1 MTTYETTYDFNREIL
16 IEYGICVRTP
26 RTLKSVSYMTG
37 VVPFV
42 TLRGPEHHMECVGG
56 WAAGIYTLH
65 NSEIVSHPTERKH
78 FATRE
83 QAQAW
88 AKKAVKIRCEKAMA
102 RQGRQRRSGQHR
114 R

>member
-1 MTTYETTYDFNREIL
+1 MTTYETTYDFNREVL
-16 IEYGICVRTP
+16 IQYGICVHTP

-37 VVPFV
+37 VVPF
-42 TLRGPEHHMECVGG
+42 TWPAGTPG

-65 NSEIVSHPTERKH
+65 DGKIVNHPKRRLH
-78 FATRE
+78 FDSRE

-88 AKKAVKIRCEKAMA
+88 AKKAVKIRCEKAYA